1 MGSIEQ
7 YYNYDYDE
15 WGRLLRHRIE
25 FEMTKRM
32 LDRFIKE
39 KSTVLDVGSGPG
51 RYSIYLAQNGHE
63 VTLVDLCEKLVEQ
76 AVKNSKE
83 AGVELKACIQGNV
96 LGLSR
101 LLPNKEYDVVLC
113 MGPMYHLLEENQ
125 REEAINQCMGL
136 LKKGG
141 VLIVSFISSYAP
153 IVDCLKDYPQNIR
166 QMKDSLLRFLDDG
179 RHDSRFN
186 IGFTDAYFF
195 NPDHIESFMS
205 KFNLRTLRTMAVEGL
220 GAMVEE
226 KLMQLPEVEFQ
237 NWLDVFEVISKS
249 PVVWGSCEHLLY
261 IGQKKK

>member
-1 MGSIEQ
+1 MTDLKSGGVCMGGIEQ

-39 KSTVLDVGSGPG
+39 KSTVLDVGGGPG

-63 VTLVDLCEKLVEQ
+63 VT
-76 AVKNSKE
+76 
-83 AGVELKACIQGNV
+83 
-96 LGLSR
+96 
-101 LLPNKEYDVVLC
+101 
-113 MGPMYHLLEENQ
+113 
-125 REEAINQCMGL
+125 
-136 LKKGG
+136 
-141 VLIVSFISSYAP
+141 FISSYAP

-166 QMKDSLLRFLDDG
+166 QMKDSLLKFLDDG

-237 NWLDVFEVISKS
+237 NWLDVFEVISES